1 MPDKS
6 IFRVTGSE
14 KLKRWYLI
22 PLFLG
27 PAYVLAGA
35 IAKMGIPIGGAL
47 IVLPCVFGFM
57 YFLFQYPVIGVWG
70 SFCLSFIAAGLSR
83 YVPIPWGLFLDGLLT
98 LGWIALL
105 FKNFKFTDWSP
116 LNNGLMLVCCAWFGL
131 ILLEIVNPD
140 AKSIVAWF
148 YAMRTIGLQTLMMF
162 GLIFM
167 LMRHVKDYRRMMN
180 VMIWFSIAGALWGMK
195 QKFLFL
201 DGAENRW
208 LNTGE
213 NGNTHILFGVLRAF
227 SFYSDAGQFGASQG
241 HAGVVF
247 GILAIF
253 TRSTRFRVFCLLVCL
268 AGLYGM
274 MISGTRGAIAVP
286 AAGGIMFLILRRNI
300 PILIAGILLGIGVFV
315 FFKYTTLLQ
324 SNYEIRR
331 MRTAFDPN
339 DASLQVRLD
348 NQRKLKT
355 YLASRPFGGGIGST
369 GSWGERFTPNTYLA
383 NAETDSWYV
392 IIWTNTGIVG
402 LCLHLFIL
410 FFILITGAY
419 NVMFKIQDS
428 WLRGQIAALVCG
440 MFGIMVASYGN
451 GVFGQF
457 PTGIL
462 MYTGMVF
469 MFIAPGMD
477 KAIMEREAQREEQE
491 LSEQALK

>member
-27 PAYVLAGA
+27 PAYVLAGV
-35 IAKMGIPIGGAL
+35 ITKMGIPIGGAL
-47 IVLPCVFGFM
+47 IVLPGVFGFM

-167 LMRHVKDYRRMMN
+167 LMRHVKDYRRMLN

-227 SFYSDAGQFGASQG
+227 SFYSDAGQFGASM
-241 HAGVVF
+241 AMMTLVA
-247 GILAIF
+247 GILALGPYKI
-253 TRSTRFRVFCLLVCL
+253 TKQIW
-268 AGLYGM
+268 YGALSVLFLIGFG
-274 MISGTRGAIAVP
+274 ISGTRGALAVP
-286 AAGGIMFLILRRNI
+286 AVGGLVYLIMRRNFT
-300 PILIAGILLGIGVFV
+300 ILLLGCAVGGGMFGILA
-315 FFKYTTLLQ
+315 YTTAFQ
-324 SNYEIRR
+324 SIEPVRR
-331 MRTAFDPN
+331 MRTAMDPDN
-339 DASLQVRLD
+339 PSLQSRLR
-348 NQRKLKT
+348 NQRT
-355 YLASRPFGGGIGST
+355 YRRYLSTRPIGAGIGSA
-369 GSWGERFTPNTYLA
+369 GYWGKRFSPWTIPARTPTDSYFVRIW
-383 NAETDSWYV
+383 AETGFIGLMLNIYFMGYFMGKVGNDIWSIRDPV
-392 IIWTNTGIVG
+392 LKNQTMAIFCGAAGII
-402 LCLHLFIL
+402 
-410 FFILITGAY
+410 A
-419 NVMFKIQDS
+419 S
-428 WLRGQIAALVCG
+428 
-440 MFGIMVASYGN
+440 SYGN
-451 GVFGQF
+451 QVFSSF
-457 PTGIL
+457 PTSMIMNAFMPL
-462 MYTGMVF
+462 CWMV
-469 MFIAPGMD
+469 PLYD
-477 KAIMEREAQREEQE
+477 QQLLEEKEKQG
-491 LSEQALK
+491 LIQDGKTS

>member
-27 PAYVLAGA
+27 PAYVLAGV

-47 IVLPCVFGFM
+47 IVLPGVFGFM

-167 LMRHVKDYRRMMN
+167 LMRHVKDYRRMLN

-195 QKFLFL
+195 QKFSSLMERKI
-201 DGAENRW
+201 DGSIQAKMA
-208 LNTGE
+208 
-213 NGNTHILFGVLRAF
+213 THI
-227 SFYSDAGQFGASQG
+227 S
-241 HAGVVF
+241 
-247 GILAIF
+247 
-253 TRSTRFRVFCLLVCL
+253 CL
-268 AGLYGM
+268 
-274 MISGTRGAIAVP
+274 
-286 AAGGIMFLILRRNI
+286 
-300 PILIAGILLGIGVFV
+300 
-315 FFKYTTLLQ
+315 
-324 SNYEIRR
+324 
-331 MRTAFDPN
+331 
-339 DASLQVRLD
+339 
-348 NQRKLKT
+348 
-355 YLASRPFGGGIGST
+355 GS
-369 GSWGERFTPNTYLA
+369 
-383 NAETDSWYV
+383 
-392 IIWTNTGIVG
+392 
-402 LCLHLFIL
+402 
-410 FFILITGAY
+410 
-419 NVMFKIQDS
+419 
-428 WLRGQIAALVCG
+428 
-440 MFGIMVASYGN
+440 
-451 GVFGQF
+451 
-457 PTGIL
+457 
-462 MYTGMVF
+462 
-469 MFIAPGMD
+469 
-477 KAIMEREAQREEQE
+477 
-491 LSEQALK
+491 